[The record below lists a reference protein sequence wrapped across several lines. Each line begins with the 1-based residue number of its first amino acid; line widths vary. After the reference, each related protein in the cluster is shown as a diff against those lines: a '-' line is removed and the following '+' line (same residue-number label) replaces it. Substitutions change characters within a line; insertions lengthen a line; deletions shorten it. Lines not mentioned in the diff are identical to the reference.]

1 MAHQLVMKS
10 GPVPGKI
17 YPIEKSEMY
26 LGREAGNDIFIN
38 EPEVSRRHARL
49 TLQSGNY
56 ILEDLGSTNGTFV
69 NGQRVSGLRI
79 LHPGDTITL
88 GENVSLTF
96 ELAAFDPNAT
106 AASAFSSAAPP
117 RPPASSASPRPQ
129 SEAFVSPPVQPQRR
143 GSEAQ
148 PPPQRPVSV
157 NRPAF
162 ASAEAFQPEE
172 EEAEERPSRT
182 WLWAGCGCLV
192 VLLCVLIAGA
202 WVFDSLNLYCTPPFR
217 DAMVLIGAACP

>member
-1 MAHQLVMKS
+1 MAYQLVMKS
-10 GPVPGKI
+10 GPIPGKI
-17 YPIEKSEMY
+17 FPVEKSEIY
-26 LGREAGNDIFIN
+26 LGRDVGSDVFIN

-49 TLQSGNY
+49 SLQSGNY

-96 ELAAFDPNAT
+96 ELAPFDPNAT
-106 AASAFSSAAPP
+106 ATSLPGVAGSPESQ
-117 RPPASSASPRPQ
+117 PASSA
-129 SEAFVSPPVQPQRR
+129 PPLVQPLPRSGQT
-143 GSEAQ
+143 
-148 PPPQRPVSV
+148 PPSD
-157 NRPAF
+157 RPAYTSQPASTPAETF
-162 ASAEAFQPEE
+162 APEDDE
-172 EEAEERPSRT
+172 TGQRPSRT

-192 VLLCVLIAGA
+192 VLLCVLVGGV
-202 WVFDSLNLYCTPPFR
+202 WVFDYLNLYCTPPFR